1 MHAKGRA
8 LSQRAQRPEAQL
20 DMRVPSRLRPAVV
33 DGAVRQGGYVVE
45 MQRRRLLT
53 AANELVFEK
62 GVQAMTVASVSQRAG
77 VSRKTFYDL
86 FADRE
91 SCLLS
96 AFEEAVTRA
105 AQAVRPAFEAEGCWR
120 VRMRGGLLALLCF
133 MDEEPALARLL
144 VVEALSAGP
153 RVIERRGEIVCALTA
168 AVDRGR
174 AEVALE
180 EVPSSLTA
188 EAVVGAVF
196 AVIHARLLDAE
207 PGGVSR
213 PLVELTSELVG
224 VIVYPYL
231 GPSVAREEVK
241 TPVPAPSNG
250 NRRRGAA
257 KDAFKDTPLRLT
269 YRTARVL
276 ASIAVSP
283 GASNKQIATAS
294 GVGDQGQMSRLLTRL
309 ERYGLVHNTGGR
321 PASGEARAWRLTE
334 KGEGML
340 GAAGIYGAPS

>member
-1 MHAKGRA
+1 M
-8 LSQRAQRPEAQL
+8 
-20 DMRVPSRLRPAVV
+20 PSRLRPPAVN
-33 DGAVRQGGYVVE
+33 GAVRQGGYVVE

-53 AANELVFEK
+53 AAIELASEK

-96 AFEEAVTRA
+96 TFEEAVARA

-120 VRMRGGLLALLCF
+120 ARMRGGLLALLCF
-133 MDEEPALARLL
+133 MDEEPALAKLL

-153 RVIERRGEIVCALTA
+153 RVIERRAEIVCALTA
-168 AVDRGR
+168 AVDQGRG
-174 AEVALE
+174 EVALE

-207 PGGVSR
+207 LGGVSR

-241 TPVPAPSNG
+241 TLIPAAPSNG
-250 NRRRGAA
+250 RGQRSAA
-257 KDAFKDTPLRLT
+257 KDAFKDIPLRLT

-276 ASIAVSP
+276 ASIAASP

-294 GVGDQGQMSRLLTRL
+294 GVADQGQMSRLLTRL
-309 ERYGLVHNTGGR
+309 ERYELVHNTGGH
-321 PASGEARAWRLTE
+321 PASGEARAWMLTE

-340 GAAGIYGAPS
+340 GAAGIDGAPS

>member
-1 MHAKGRA
+1 MP
-8 LSQRAQRPEAQL
+8 SQ
-20 DMRVPSRLRPAVV
+20 LRPPAV

-53 AANELVFEK
+53 AAVELVFEK

-91 SCLLS
+91 ACLL
-96 AFEEAVTRA
+96 AVFDEAVARV
-105 AQAVRPAFEAEGCWR
+105 AQVAMPAFEVGGCWR
-120 VRMRGGLLALLCF
+120 ARVRSGLLALLCF
-133 MDEEPALARLL
+133 MDEEPAQARFL
-144 VVEALSAGP
+144 VVDALSAGP
-153 RVIERRGEIVCALTA
+153 RVIERRVEVVGALIA
-168 AVDRGR
+168 AVDQGRGY
-174 AEVALE
+174 LE

-207 PGGVSR
+207 LGGVSR

-231 GPSVAREEVK
+231 GPSAAREEVE
-241 TPVPAPSNG
+241 TLVPAALSSG
-250 NRRRGAA
+250 RGRHGAA
-257 KDAFKDTPLRLT
+257 KDTFKDIPLRLT

-276 ASIAVSP
+276 ASIAASP

-294 GVGDQGQMSRLLTRL
+294 GVADQGQMSRLLTRL
-309 ERYGLVHNTGGR
+309 ERYELVHNTGGH
-321 PASGEARAWRLTE
+321 PASGEARAWMLTE

-340 GAAGIYGAPS
+340 GAAGIDGAPS